1 MKTLFKHKTLFQYLI
16 FCKFWQHLHPNSP
29 LLLSALE
36 DHKTGIA
43 SRKFIQI
50 AWFQATPV
58 NNFTKITFTP
68 ICWFIYFYLSFNYL
82 CHHVSKVR
90 LKYHNEESTTSHFR
104 PAFIIKVL
112 FFGTMSIVY
121 LGIFQWEKEIKISSI
136 LKQCLVIFLTIC
148 FTCLL
153 QEF

>member
-1 MKTLFKHKTLFQYLI
+1 M
-16 FCKFWQHLHPNSP
+16 
-29 LLLSALE
+29 
-36 DHKTGIA
+36 
-43 SRKFIQI
+43 

-68 ICWFIYFYLSFNYL
+68 IYWFIYFYLSFNYWIY
-82 CHHVSKVR
+82 CHHVLNVR
-90 LKYHNEESTTSHFR
+90 SKYHNEESTTSHFR

-136 LKQCLVIFLTIC
+136 LKQCLVIFWPFVLLAYCKNSSNNGYAILTVTLRNYVCCEIH
-148 FTCLL
+148 TKM
-153 QEF
+153 

>member
-1 MKTLFKHKTLFQYLI
+1 M
-16 FCKFWQHLHPNSP
+16 
-29 LLLSALE
+29 LSALE

-43 SRKFIQI
+43 SRKFIHF

-121 LGIFQWEKEIKISSI
+121 LGIFQWEKEIKFLQFWSNVWSFFWPFVLLAYCKNSSNNGYAI
-136 LKQCLVIFLTIC
+136 LTVTLRNYVCCDTHTKM
-148 FTCLL
+148 
-153 QEF
+153 